1 MESGDVEVRFVSEL
15 KGRGV
20 FANRP
25 FKAGDVLF
33 EEEPVVCCQF
43 SWNAAYNYAA
53 CDYCMR
59 PLETTEDNVRRLS
72 GRKSLVLPYPEC
84 CPTDRSRHV
93 QCPHC
98 GVRYCSAACRD
109 AAWGQFHRTL
119 CLGSPDCQSHPLQRL
134 DEAWRQMH
142 YPPETASVMLIARMI
157 ATVRQAGDPE
167 AAIASFMQF
176 CHRSSSE
183 EQQLV
188 HKLLGEQFAGQVDV
202 LRQLA
207 SEALCADCV
216 RQWLTPEGFVSLL
229 ALVGTNAQGVGTSP
243 LSAWVS
249 RVSAL
254 PLGPG
259 ERARVDAFVD
269 ELYEAM
275 QAEAGQFLNSEGAGL
290 YSLQSRCNHS
300 CQPNAEVTFPHSS
313 SRLVLVATRDI
324 LPGEE
329 VCVSYLDECAL
340 ARSRHSRHRLLR
352 ENYLFVC
359 TCSKCAAEASEP
371 DETSEESGDGEDEDS
386 LEED

>member
-216 RQWLTPEGFVSLL
+216 RQVSAASSPAPSTGCLL
-229 ALVGTNAQGVGTSP
+229 ADSRGLRVAAGAGGHQRAGRGHQPPVRVGV
-243 LSAWVS
+243 
-249 RVSAL
+249 
-254 PLGPG
+254 
-259 ERARVDAFVD
+259 ARVCPA
-269 ELYEAM
+269 ARPR
-275 QAEAGQFLNSEGAGL
+275 GAGARRRL
-290 YSLQSRCNHS
+290 RRRVVRGHASRGGAVPEQRGRGPLLAAEPLQPQLPAQRRGDVPAQQ
-300 CQPNAEVTFPHSS
+300 QPPGAGGDARHPAGGGGV
-313 SRLVLVATRDI
+313 RQ
-324 LPGEE
+324 LPGRVRAGPLAPLASPAPAGELLVRVHLLQ
-329 VCVSYLDECAL
+329 VC
-340 ARSRHSRHRLLR
+340 SR
-352 ENYLFVC
+352 
-359 TCSKCAAEASEP
+359 
-371 DETSEESGDGEDEDS
+371 G
-386 LEED
+386 